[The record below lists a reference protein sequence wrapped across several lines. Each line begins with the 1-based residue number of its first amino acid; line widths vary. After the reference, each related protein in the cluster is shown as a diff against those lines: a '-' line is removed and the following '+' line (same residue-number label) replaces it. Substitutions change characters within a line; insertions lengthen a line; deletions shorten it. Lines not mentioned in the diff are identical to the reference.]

1 MLAALK
7 GDPTLA
13 DIPVI
18 LVTIVDEKQRGYAL
32 GAAEYLVKPV
42 DRGRLTAILQEL
54 CGGAG
59 RVLVVEDDEDART
72 ALRQA
77 LASEGWTV
85 AEAEHGRA
93 ALDRLAEAR
102 ADAIVLDLMMPEM
115 DGFELVAELRRH
127 PDWRGIPVLVVTA
140 LDLSDADRR
149 RLDGSVARV
158 IQKSEHSGTDL
169 LREVGDAVAACVR
182 RSHGARASRTAR
194 KILRQDDDDTCSS
207 CRSAHATGF
216 TVLVSLTAP
225 RPTRAS
231 PSSPISSH
239 GPSPRPRRLG
249 ATGAQA
255 SA

>member
-1 MLAALK
+1 VVVAANGVEGLTRAREVHPAAITLDVMMPDLDGWTVLAALK

-42 DRGRLTAILQEL
+42 DRGRLTSILHGL

-93 ALDRLAEAR
+93 ALDCLAEAR

-127 PDWRGIPVLVVTA
+127 PEWRGIPILVVTA
-140 LDLSDADRR
+140 LDLSEADRR
-149 RLDGSVARV
+149 RLNGSVARV
-158 IQKSEHSGTDL
+158 IQKSGRSGTDL
-169 LREVGDAVAACVR
+169 LREVGEAVAACIH
-182 RSHGARASRTAR
+182 RSRGAAGS
-194 KILRQDDDDTCSS
+194 
-207 CRSAHATGF
+207 
-216 TVLVSLTAP
+216 
-225 RPTRAS
+225 TR
-231 PSSPISSH
+231 
-239 GPSPRPRRLG
+239 GP
-249 ATGAQA
+249 A
-255 SA
+255 